1 MEIYTESFKKFY
13 EIIDAKDKMSVSVGN
28 RKEISE
34 IKISLTYISDHH
46 KEELM
51 KTIVKIEE

>member
-1 MEIYTESFKKFY
+1 
-13 EIIDAKDKMSVSVGN
+13 MSVSVGN
-28 RKEISE
+28 RKEISD
-34 IKISLTYISDHH
+34 IKISLTYISDNL